1 MPLKLMKNPDGT
13 YKVKNTETGKIHAFS
28 TTKKAGEAQIRLL
41 TSIERR
47 RR

>member
-1 MPLKLMKNPDGT
+1 MPLKLIKNPDNT
-13 YKVKNTETGKIHAFS
+13 YKVKNTDTGKIHAYS

-41 TSIERR
+41 ISIERR